1 MGKIIKIM
9 MVATGGLMGLAVGLA
24 HTQMGSVAF
33 LVGALL
39 LVGCCAILSLAI
51 YWGRC
56 ATYQL
61 LAGRTSG
68 SPCVP
73 FDHERETQASVL
85 VVWFFIPLGATCA
98 IVPFIV
104 FG

>member
-1 MGKIIKIM
+1 MGNFL
-9 MVATGGLMGLAVGLA
+9 MVLTGALVGLAVGLA
-24 HTQMGSVAF
+24 RIQTGDVA
-33 LVGALL
+33 L
-39 LVGCCAILSLAI
+39 LVGLALLVGSCGLLSLAM

-56 ATYQL
+56 ATYSL

-73 FDHERETQASVL
+73 FEHERETLASVL
-85 VVWFFIPLGATCA
+85 AIWILIPIGAATA
-98 IVPFIV
+98 TVPFII

>member
-1 MGKIIKIM
+1 MGRLL
-9 MVATGGLMGLAVGLA
+9 MVVSGALIGLAVGLA
-24 HTQMGSVAF
+24 RMQAGEAALVA
-33 LVGALL
+33 
-39 LVGCCAILSLAI
+39 GCCGLLSLAI

-56 ATYQL
+56 ATYGL

-73 FDHERETQASVL
+73 YEHQRETLADALSV
-85 VVWFFIPLGATCA
+85 WIFIPFGTACSIA
-98 IVPFIV
+98 PFII